1 MTQEELDKMPEAHPI
16 NDNLGVCYIDKNEPI
31 RIIDRDGIQ
40 WSFALRMSDN
50 KKVKVR
56 V

>member
-1 MTQEELDKMPEAHPI
+1 MTKEELDKMPEAHPST
-16 NDNLGVCYIDKNEPI
+16 DNLGVCYIDENDPI
-31 RIIDRDGIQ
+31 RIIDKDGIQ
-40 WSFALRMSDN
+40 WGFALRLSDN